1 MPNPK
6 ERNRHKFITTDRA
19 NVPTGR
25 NGKHKAI
32 VTAILNDLAELEKGQ
47 SLKIP
52 LAELPDNKV
61 NIRSALNRAT
71 RKLHKPVATAT
82 DEKFLYIWNS

>member
-1 MPNPK
+1 MATSRGK
-6 ERNRHKFITTDRA
+6 GLKFKTTNRV

-25 NGKHKAI
+25 KGKHNGI
-32 VTAILNDLAELEKGQ
+32 VNDILNDLQSLPEGQ

-52 LAELPDNKV
+52 LAELPDTKV

-71 RKLHKPVATAT
+71 HKLSRTVATAA
-82 DEKFLYIWNS
+82 DEEFLYIWNE